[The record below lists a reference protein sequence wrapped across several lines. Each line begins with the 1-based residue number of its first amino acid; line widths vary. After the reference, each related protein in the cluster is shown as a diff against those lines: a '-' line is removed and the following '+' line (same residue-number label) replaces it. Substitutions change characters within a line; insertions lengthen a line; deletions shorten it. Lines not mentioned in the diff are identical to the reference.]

1 MDVKMK
7 KESNSRFNFAIKNI
21 LPKSK
26 RSNSPLS
33 SVIKLL
39 KMPEPKVSQITIFVI
54 LGLILVIGLIIV
66 FLLINPPEV
75 KVIDEKNPQSFI
87 ESCTKGAVEESIDV
101 LSKKGGD
108 ISPKGY
114 ISYNGTEITY
124 LCYNK
129 NVYDPCINQRPL
141 LIEHIEKEITN
152 YITPIVTECF
162 NDLENKLKNNYNVEG
177 SGLKVKTMLQSKNI
191 VVKIDRNIKITREGE
206 GREFNEFRMH
216 LISPIYDFAKIAM
229 EIANQESR
237 FCNFDELGFMILYPN
252 FDVTKFITGDADI
265 VYVIKEVST
274 DQRFTFAIRSCTL
287 PPGY

>member
-1 MDVKMK
+1 MIK
-7 KESNSRFNFAIKNI
+7 KENKINKKSNSHFDFAINNI

-26 RSNSPLS
+26 T
-33 SVIKLL
+33 
-39 KMPEPKVSQITIFVI
+39 SQITIFVI
-54 LGLILVIGLIIV
+54 LGLILIVGLIMV
-66 FLLINPPEV
+66 FLLINPPEI
-75 KVIDEKNPQSFI
+75 KVIDEKNPQAFI
-87 ESCTKGAVEESIDV
+87 ESCTKGAVEEAIDT

-124 LCYNK
+124 LCYNE

-162 NDLENKLKNNYNVEG
+162 NDLENKLRNSYDVES
-177 SGLKVKTMLQSKNI
+177 SGFKIETRLQSKNI
-191 VVKIDRNIKITREGE
+191 AVKINRNIKITRGGE

-216 LISPIYDFAKIAM
+216 LISPIYDFAKIGM

-265 VYVIKEVST
+265 IYVIKEVST
-274 DQRFTFAIRSCTL
+274 DQKFTFAVRSCTL

>member
-1 MDVKMK
+1 MEKRK
-7 KESNSRFNFAIKNI
+7 NKGNSHFESDIK
-21 LPKSK
+21 
-26 RSNSPLS
+26 
-33 SVIKLL
+33 IKLL
-39 KMPEPKVSQITIFVI
+39 PNCKRSQITIFVI
-54 LGLILVIGLIIV
+54 LGLILIVGLIMV
-66 FLLINPPEV
+66 FLLLNPPKV
-75 KVIDEKNPQSFI
+75 RVIDEKNPQAFI
-87 ESCTKGAVEESIDV
+87 ESCTKRAVEEAVDI

-124 LCYNK
+124 LCYNE

-162 NDLENKLKNNYNVEG
+162 NELENKLRNNYDVEG
-177 SGLKVKTMLQSKNI
+177 SGFKIETMLQSKNI
-191 VVKIDRNIKITREGE
+191 AVKINRNIKITREGE
-206 GREFNEFRMH
+206 AREFNEFRMH
-216 LISPIYDFAKIAM
+216 LISPIYDFAKIGM

-265 VYVIKEVST
+265 IYVIKEVST
-274 DQRFTFAIRSCTL
+274 DQKFTFAIRSCTL